1 MALDLG
7 KTALQIERMTDD
19 LRAQQSGKLQRLD
32 HALEVVD
39 GFDTEAYEDQRAR
52 SAQTVFLVS
61 CAKSLPS
68 PSCLEILSSARSD
81 FFVL

>member
-32 HALEVVD
+32 HALEVVN

-52 SAQTVFLVS
+52 SAQTL
-61 CAKSLPS
+61 ALSLIHISEPTR
-68 PSCLEILSSARSD
+68 PY
-81 FFVL
+81 